1 MTSAVKT
8 VAIPAHLHAAQLRA
22 SDPAASVW
30 VSANAGSGKT
40 HVLTQRVIRLLLRGT
55 PPAKILCL
63 TFTKAAAAQM
73 ATRVFD
79 RLAEWTN
86 LDDAAL
92 REAVRATGAPDPSRE
107 TLRLARRLF
116 TRTVETPGGLKIQT
130 IHAFCERLLHLF
142 PFEANVPARFEV
154 ADDVREATLIAAAK
168 REAVA
173 EAHRSTG
180 ALGAALARIA
190 EDVPPSAIEALIGDA
205 MRARAPARR
214 LSLADPQAGLPAML
228 GADAS
233 GLSVAAVERAMLHD
247 GLSWDVRAEVAA
259 FLAGGSAADVER
271 AAKWGAAQRA
281 QADFADGSGSRTH
294 AVATY
299 LAFFFTQ
306 AGGPAKSLMT
316 AALAKARPTLRD
328 DLHAE
333 QDRLA
338 ALIERRKVA
347 ETIERSQALFTLA
360 DLALARYERR
370 KILHGV
376 LDFDDLIER
385 TRTLLE
391 RSEASWVLHKLDSG
405 IDHVLV
411 DEAQDTSEAQ
421 WRILDDLT
429 GDFATG
435 LADGR
440 GERSF
445 FAVGDDKQSIF
456 SFQGAAPQKFHE
468 MRKSFERR
476 FSAGEKAFEH
486 VLLKTS
492 FRSVPGVLS
501 AVDAIFAVAAHQG
514 GLVSTGDVWPVHDSV
529 KLRLPGLVEVWPPV
543 GRSEGDDPSDWR
555 IPIDTPDEQD
565 PSAVLAGRIAK
576 AIALLIAP
584 GSPDRVH
591 EGRSETP
598 RPVRAGDVLIL
609 VRRRNA
615 FFEAVIRALKQ
626 AGVPVAGA
634 DRLDVANHIAVLDLV
649 AAGRV
654 ALLPQDDLLLACL
667 LKSPLFGFTDDDL
680 LQLAPERTGALIDA
694 LDQSPEPHHR
704 AARAKIR
711 AWSRHAAEV
720 APFAFYV
727 ELLGRDGGRRQME
740 ARLGPEA
747 HDAIDEFL
755 RLALAHE
762 RDAAPS
768 LGSFLCE
775 VEALQT
781 SVKRDMEGPGDAV
794 RVMTVHA
801 AKGLESKIV
810 FLPDTCGVPSLQ
822 HEPVIFNLEAD
833 DAAPPVLA
841 WSPRKDNDCP
851 VVAAAR
857 AAAREGT
864 MEEYRRLLY
873 VALTRAEERLYV
885 AGFHG
890 ARGPDAQCWST
901 MVTAALEGDETIVL
915 APAFWDETETVLRC
929 QTSGSLDATSA
940 ASAAPTPSDVPAAA
954 LPAWLTH
961 RAARDEAAPSVV
973 QPSHAEAFVA
983 LPTGANG
990 KGLAFGAAVHSLL
1003 QHLPLLPA
1011 EQRRAAAATY
1021 LDGRG
1026 ELGTEAVEAA
1036 VAQAMAVLDMP
1047 VLAPLFAPGSRA
1059 EVAVLG
1065 HVVRADGS
1073 QLEVRGKVDRVAVTA
1088 ASVEV
1093 VDFKTGRSCSLA
1105 DTPESYLAQVAL
1117 YRLVLAPLWPGK
1129 RLRMR
1134 LVWTA
1139 DASVVDLP
1147 DSILDAAAARA
1158 MALP

>member
-1 MTSAVKT
+1 MTIAAKT
-8 VAIPAHLHAAQLRA
+8 ITVPAHLHAAQLRA
-22 SDPAASVW
+22 SDPNASVW

-40 HVLTQRVIRLLLRGT
+40 HVLTQRVIRLLLQGV

-86 LDDAAL
+86 LDDESL
-92 REAVRATGAPDPSRE
+92 RAAVRETGAPDPSRE

-154 ADDVREATLIAAAK
+154 ADDVREATLISAAK

-180 ALGAALARIA
+180 PLGSALARIA

-214 LSLADPQAGLPAML
+214 LSLADPQARLPAML
-228 GADAS
+228 GAET
-233 GLSVAAVERAMLHD
+233 GGGVSVAAVELAMLNE
-247 GLSWDVRAEVAA
+247 GLAPALWSEVAA
-259 FLAGGSAADVER
+259 FLAGGSSADADR
-271 AAKWGAAQRA
+271 AAKWAVAQRS
-281 QADFADGSGSRTH
+281 QAEFASGRGSRTH

-299 LAFFFTQ
+299 LALFFTQ
-306 AGGPAKSLMT
+306 AGAPAKSLMT
-316 AALAKARPTLRD
+316 AALANARPTLRD

-338 ALIERRKVA
+338 ALIDRRKVA
-347 ETIERSQALFTLA
+347 ETIERSQALFALA
-360 DLALARYERR
+360 DLALTRYERR

-421 WRILDDLT
+421 WRILEDLT
-429 GDFATG
+429 DDFAAG

-456 SFQGAAPQKFHE
+456 SFQGAAPEKFHE

-501 AVDAIFAVAAHQG
+501 AVDTIFALAAHQG
-514 GLVSTGDVWPVHDSV
+514 GLVPTGDIWPVHDSV

-543 GRSEGDDPSDWR
+543 GRSESDDPADWR
-555 IPIDTPDEQD
+555 IPVDTPDEQD
-565 PSAVLAGRIAK
+565 PSAVLAARIAK
-576 AIALLIAP
+576 AIALMIFP

-654 ALLPQDDLLLACL
+654 ALLPQDDLALACL

-711 AWSRHAAEV
+711 AWSRHAADV
-720 APFAFYV
+720 APFVFYV

-781 SVKRDMEGPGDAV
+781 SIKRDMEGPGDAV

-801 AKGLESKIV
+801 AKGLEAKIV

-822 HEPVIFNLEAD
+822 HEPVIFNLQAD

-841 WSPRKDNDCP
+841 WSPRKDGDCP
-851 VVAAAR
+851 AVAAAR

-873 VALTRAEERLYV
+873 VALTRAEERLYI

-890 ARGPDAQCWST
+890 ARGPDAQCWSS
-901 MVTAALEGDETIVL
+901 MVTAALESSEDIVVS
-915 APAFWDETETVLRC
+915 PAFWDEAETVLRC
-929 QTSGSLDATSA
+929 QTPGSLDATA
-940 ASAAPTPSDVPAAA
+940 AAGAAPAPADAPPAA
-954 LPAWLTH
+954 PPPWL
-961 RAARDEAAPSVV
+961 RVARDEAAPLVV
-973 QPSHAEAFVA
+973 RPSHAEAFVA
-983 LPTGANG
+983 SPAGADG
-990 KGLAFGAAVHSLL
+990 KGLAFGSAVHSLL
-1003 QHLPLLPA
+1003 QHLPIMPA
-1011 EQRRAAAATY
+1011 EQRRAAAATF
-1021 LDGRG
+1021 LNSRG
-1026 ELGTEAVEAA
+1026 ELGTEAAEAA
-1036 VAQAMAVLDMP
+1036 VAQALAVLD
-1047 VLAPLFAPGSRA
+1047 VAALAPLFAPGSRA

-1065 HVVRADGS
+1065 HVARADGS
-1073 QLEVRGKVDRVAVTA
+1073 QLEVRGKVDRLAVTD

-1093 VDFKTGRSCSLA
+1093 VDFKTGKSCTLA

-1129 RLRMR
+1129 PLRMR

-1139 DASVVDLP
+1139 DARVVDLP
-1147 DSILDAAAARA
+1147 DALLDAAAKRA
-1158 MALP
+1158 LALP